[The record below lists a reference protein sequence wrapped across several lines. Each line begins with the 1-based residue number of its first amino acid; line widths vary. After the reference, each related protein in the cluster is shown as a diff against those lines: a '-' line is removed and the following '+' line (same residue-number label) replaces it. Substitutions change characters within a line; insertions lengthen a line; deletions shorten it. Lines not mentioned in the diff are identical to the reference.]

1 MTHTHASSCDAS
13 AVPAAR
19 MLLRAALPAFTAI
32 VVAFMTVLL
41 LSGCSGAKPKTTNG
55 AATSDKKPIVL
66 TTFTVLQDMAKNVA
80 GDHLD
85 VQCITKPGAEIHD
98 YEPTPDDIKRAQG
111 ASLVLENG
119 LGLERWFEKFMAD
132 STAKRANL
140 SKGVEVMNIAEGEYA
155 GKANPHAW
163 MSPKNA
169 EIYVDNIVAAFS
181 DLDPAHAQDYKANG
195 EKYKA
200 QIRQVGEEMKAGL
213 AGLPEGHRTLV
224 SCEGAFSYL
233 CRDAGLN
240 EVYLWPVNA
249 EDEGT
254 PQQIANVIKQVKE
267 KSVPTVFCET
277 TVNPKAM
284 QQVADETGAKFN
296 SDDAHALYVDS
307 LSEKDGVVPS
317 YLELLRHDAR
327 VIVEGLAGQK
337 K

>member
-1 MTHTHASSCDAS
+1 TKPVSTDGGS
-13 AVPAAR
+13 AA
-19 MLLRAALPAFTAI
+19 
-32 VVAFMTVLL
+32 
-41 LSGCSGAKPKTTNG
+41 GA
-55 AATSDKKPIVL
+55 DKKPIVL
-66 TTFTVLQDMAKNVA
+66 TTFTVLQDMAQNVA

-111 ASLVLENG
+111 ANLVLENG

-132 STAKRANL
+132 SNAKRANL
-140 SKGVEVMNIAEGEYA
+140 SEGVEVMNIAEGEYA

-169 EIYVDNIVAAFS
+169 EIYVDNIVKAFS
-181 DLDPAHAQDYKANG
+181 ELDPDHAQDYKDNG
-195 EKYKA
+195 EKYKD
-200 QIRQVGEEMKAGL
+200 QIRQVGEEMQEGL

-233 CRDAGLN
+233 CRDAGLS

-254 PQQIANVIKQVKE
+254 PQQIANVIQQVKE

-296 SDDAHALYVDS
+296 SDEEHALYVDS
-307 LSEKDGVVPS
+307 LSEKDGVVPT

-327 VIVEGLAGQK
+327 VIVAGLNGQN
-337 K
+337 